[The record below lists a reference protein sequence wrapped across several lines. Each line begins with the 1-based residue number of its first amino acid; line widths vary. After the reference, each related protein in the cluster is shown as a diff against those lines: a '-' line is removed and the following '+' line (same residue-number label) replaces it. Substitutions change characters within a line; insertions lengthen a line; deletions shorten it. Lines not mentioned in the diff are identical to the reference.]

1 MYIFLNENNCGY
13 GSDQGSLILFEVRK
27 RVTEEKEIN
36 KKKTTTKTLA
46 AYQIL
51 MNTYGECVCV
61 SACLCS
67 NVSMRKRLFDN
78 CIA

>member
-36 KKKTTTKTLA
+36 KKTTTTKTLA

-51 MNTYGECVCV
+51 MNTYGECVCECV
-61 SACLCS
+61 FMFECEHAQASF
-67 NVSMRKRLFDN
+67 R
-78 CIA
+78 